1 MGRKHIVP
9 YGLYR
14 TEGYISSHLADGT
27 GFSEDDLKLLWDA
40 LINMFDHDHSAA
52 RGKMTARKLIV
63 FKHDTTLGN
72 APTQKLFDLV
82 KIKRSGDEKIPARSY
97 TDYKVEI
104 DKSNVPKGVQLE
116 EKI

>member
-1 MGRKHIVP
+1 
-9 YGLYR
+9 
-14 TEGYISSHLADGT
+14 
-27 GFSEDDLKLLWDA
+27 
-40 LINMFDHDHSAA
+40 MFDHDHSAA

-63 FKHDTTLGN
+63 FKHETALGN

-82 KIKRSGDEKIPARSY
+82 KIKRSGDEKIPARAY
-97 TDYKVEI
+97 VDYKVEI